1 MNRIL
6 ALTIVLLTAWTS
18 ANIYADSNSDYWPTW
33 RGPNGT
39 GVATKGNPP
48 LTWSETKNIKWK
60 VKLPGNSNSSP
71 VIWGDKIF
79 ILTAIPTD
87 KIVEPT
93 QHPNP
98 QQQSPHGQTTQAQN
112 PHGQNAGT
120 PPQGHG
126 SPPDAQRSRRS
137 GRRGRGGGMQ
147 GMLSKASGMH
157 KFDVVCLDRKTGRIL
172 WQKTACEGLPHEGHH
187 RDHGF
192 ASYSPVTDGKYV
204 WASFGSRGLHCY
216 DINGNHK
223 WSRDLIKMQTRN
235 SFGEGSSAT
244 LAGDAVIVVMDHE
257 GDSCIF
263 AFDKITGKPIWK
275 KDRDE
280 PTSWATPVAI
290 EVNGKLQVIT
300 NATNFIRSYDAK
312 TGQLIWKCTGQTTN
326 AVPTPVI
333 GFGMVYCTSGFRGNA
348 LQAIKLNRT
357 GDLTGTDAVAW
368 QTNDKT
374 TPYVPSPLL
383 YGDKI
388 YLCYGN
394 RAIVSCYDAKTGK
407 PLFVKQ
413 KLDAIKGIYASIVG
427 AADRVYFIGREGA
440 AQVIKNSEKF
450 EILATNTLDD
460 KFDGSP
466 AIVGNELYL
475 KGKTHLYC
483 IAKP

>member
-6 ALTIVLLTAWTS
+6 ALTVVLATVWAS
-18 ANIYADSNSDYWPTW
+18 ANVYADLNSDYWPTW

-39 GVATKGNPP
+39 GVAPKGNPP

-79 ILTAIPTD
+79 FLTAIPTD
-87 KIVEPT
+87 KIVEP
-93 QHPNP
+93 P
-98 QQQSPHGQTTQAQN
+98 QQTDTQQQQTPQAQN
-112 PHGQNAGT
+112 PHGQNAGGT
-120 PPQGHG
+120 PHEGHG
-126 SPPDAQRSRRS
+126 SDSDTQR
-137 GRRGRGGGMQ
+137 GGRGGGMQ
-147 GMLSKASGMH
+147 QMLSNVSGVH
-157 KFDVVCLDRKTGRIL
+157 KFDVVCLDRKTGRVL
-172 WQKTACEGLPHEGHH
+172 WQKTAREELPHEGHH
-187 RDHGF
+187 RDHSF

-235 SFGEGSSAT
+235 SFGEGSSAS
-244 LAGDAVIVVMDHE
+244 LAGDAVVVVMDHE

-263 AFDKITGKPIWK
+263 AFDKITGEPIWK

-280 PTSWATPVAI
+280 STSWATPVAV

-300 NATNFIRSYDAK
+300 SATNFIRSYDAK
-312 TGQLIWKCTGQTTN
+312 TGQLIWQCAGQTTN
-326 AVPTPVI
+326 VIPTPVL
-333 GFGMVYCTSGFRGNA
+333 GFGRVYCTSGYQGNA
-348 LQAIKLNRT
+348 LQAIELDRT

-368 QTNDKT
+368 QVNDKT

-388 YLCYGN
+388 YLCFGN
-394 RAIVSCYDAKTGK
+394 RAVVSCYDAKTGK
-407 PLFVKQ
+407 ALFEKQ
-413 KLDAIKGIYASIVG
+413 NLDAVGGIYASIVG
-427 AADRVYFIGREGA
+427 ADDRVYFIGREGA
-440 AQVIKNSEKF
+440 AQVIRNSQKF

-460 KFDGSP
+460 KFDSSP